1 MSKIIL
7 LSVDRALA
15 DRIETALE
23 GRAAVTLAQSMD
35 STLLDG
41 PAVIVIDAAAIPP
54 ERSTTAAI
62 AHVREAAG
70 GRPIVLAT
78 EARDADHVLQ
88 AVRAGADDILP
99 RDAQGGDVAT
109 VLSRLLNG
117 AAADH
122 GGTGRLS
129 LILGVDAEAAA
140 MCATDMAIAQARTG
154 SSTLLIDCTLPTS
167 AAQAYCDV
175 PVSYGIA
182 SAVADLERID
192 ASLLTNTLARHGPSG
207 LMLLTLDGGAG
218 SEPAGVTPTD
228 IAALVR
234 LLRACCGGVILCAG
248 SLRHGGLLR
257 DLAAMADR
265 IDLVCTQSIRDLEAS
280 RRLLDRIGPGSAA
293 MDPLRLLVWDHHP
306 AVLLDSRRMTHV
318 LGAADAL
325 TIPLDRTRARNALNA
340 GRPLSMESDG
350 SPYMQAIRRACGLAS
365 AAAHPAL
372 AQLGRAVRRE
382 LGRAA

>member
-1 MSKIIL
+1 MSKILL

-15 DRIETALE
+15 DRIESALE
-23 GRAAVTLAQSMD
+23 GRAPVTLAQSLE
-35 STLLDG
+35 SELLDG
-41 PAVIVIDAAAIPP
+41 PAVIVIDSAAIPP
-54 ERSTTAAI
+54 ERSTAVAI

-78 EARDADHVLQ
+78 EDRDADQVLQ

-99 RDAQGGDVAT
+99 RDAQGGDVAAI
-109 VLSRLLNG
+109 LSRLLNG
-117 AAADH
+117 AIADH
-122 GGTGRLS
+122 GHGRLT

-175 PVSYGIA
+175 PVSYGLA

-192 ASLLTNTLARHGPSG
+192 ASLLSSTLAHHGPSG

-218 SEPAGVTPTD
+218 SEPAGVTPAD

-234 LLRACCGGVILCAG
+234 LLRACCGDVILCAG

-265 IDLVCTQSIRDLEAS
+265 IELVCAQSIRDLEAS
-280 RRLLDRIGPGSAA
+280 RRLLDRVGPVSAA
-293 MDPLRLLVWDHHP
+293 MDRMRLLVWDHHP
-306 AVLLDSRRMTHV
+306 GVLLDSRRMAHV

-325 TIPLDRTRARNALNA
+325 AIPVDRTRAHNALNA
-340 GRPLSMESDG
+340 GKPLAMESDG

-365 AAAHPAL
+365 ATAHPAL
-372 AQLGRAVRRE
+372 AQLGRALRRRLE
-382 LGRAA
+382 RAA